1 MLAKHKHTRHAVKAL
16 DTASQVY
23 GDVQTMNSRDLED
36 NEDLFLRDLDA
47 FDDLE
52 VREPAGNSMK
62 AVGSVFY
69 SIYNKYPLIADIWFI
84 AMHIN
89 LERCLLNTKIPNML

>member
-36 NEDLFLRDLDA
+36 NEDLFVRDFDA
-47 FDDLE
+47 VDDLE
-52 VREPAGNSMK
+52 AREPAGNYMK
-62 AVGSVFY
+62 AVGSVF
-69 SIYNKYPLIADIWFI
+69 ILYNKYPLNADIWLI
-84 AMHIN
+84 AMHLN
-89 LERCLLNTKIPNML
+89 LERCSLNTNIPDML